1 MEPPIRPCG
10 SAGVRLPCLSVLF
23 RARFAVAKTFYG
35 RDKVRLADYRSV
47 RAELCVVYRACVD
60 QQLDWDAGRAAALIL
75 SRIAGMDEAAGLEA
89 RIAALEA
96 ADQDQLSGRPNG
108 HHHPGARA

>member
-1 MEPPIRPCG
+1 MEPSIRPCG

-75 SRIAGMDEAAGLEA
+75 SRIAGMDEAAGRSTNA
-89 RIAALEA
+89 RHVDA
-96 ADQDQLSGRPNG
+96 SVGRGG
-108 HHHPGARA
+108 HSVEPKTR